1 MILLS
6 VKQINEGLTMN
17 RITNGKMKCNEKN
30 RFNVALLIENPP
42 QIHNTIVSPI
52 YGIADK
58 RLVITIDLKHKRFS
72 FPFR

>member
-1 MILLS
+1 
-6 VKQINEGLTMN
+6 
-17 RITNGKMKCNEKN
+17 MKCNEKN
-30 RFNVALLIENPP
+30 RFNVVLLIENPP
-42 QIHNTIVSPI
+42 QIYNTIVSPI